1 MSAPMDTT
9 GDNEPAA
16 TDSSAAIDPAVPAEP
31 SPSFTSD
38 LAAGADESD
47 VVPESVAAAEPIAAL
62 TMPGDDIDLDAIA
75 RDLDAVNAA
84 LGRLDDNSYGIDTAT
99 GLMID
104 DAVLAADPT
113 ATRAP

>member
-1 MSAPMDTT
+1 MDST
-9 GDNEPAA
+9 GDNDPTKADPSTTVDPAA
-16 TDSSAAIDPAVPAEP
+16 SAEP
-31 SPSFTSD
+31 SPPVTSD
-38 LAAGADESD
+38 LPAGADESGVTPD
-47 VVPESVAAAEPIAAL
+47 ISAAADPVAAI

-75 RDLDAVNAA
+75 SDLDAVNAA

>member
-1 MSAPMDTT
+1 MDTT

-16 TDSSAAIDPAVPAEP
+16 TDSSAAIDPAVSAEP

-47 VVPESVAAAEPIAAL
+47 VVPESAAAAEPIAAI

-75 RDLDAVNAA
+75 SDLDAVTAA

>member
-1 MSAPMDTT
+1 MDTT

-16 TDSSAAIDPAVPAEP
+16 TDSSAAIDPAVPAK
-31 SPSFTSD
+31 PSFTSD